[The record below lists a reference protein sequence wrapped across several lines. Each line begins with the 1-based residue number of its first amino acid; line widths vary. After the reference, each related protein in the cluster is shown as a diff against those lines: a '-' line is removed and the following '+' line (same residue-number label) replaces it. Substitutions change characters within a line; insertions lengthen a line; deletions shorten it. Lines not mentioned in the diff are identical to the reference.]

1 MALKTT
7 ATVPHGKQ
15 KHAAAG
21 NEVETFDHDP
31 MSLYLDD
38 ISHISLLS
46 REEEVTLAKQ
56 IEEGARA
63 ETELL
68 TPNITPLE
76 RHICQEKISAGVR
89 ARNRLIEANYRLVIS
104 VAKKYANQGVNF
116 MDLIQEGN
124 IGLIKA
130 VKKFDYRRGYKFST
144 YATWW
149 IRQAVT
155 RALADQG
162 RTIRIPVH
170 MSERINKYT
179 RTTRSLVQ
187 TLGRD
192 PTLEEIAAAME
203 TSVKGIKQLQKIIQ
217 HPLSIEK
224 TIGDTQ
230 ESNLGD
236 FLEDSSSPTLSE
248 SATRHILKERM
259 DRVLTSLSARE
270 GRILRLRFGLYDGK
284 TYTLE
289 EVGQKFGVTRE
300 RVRQIEATALR
311 KLRHPRRSR
320 PLREFLL

>member
-1 MALKTT
+1 MVLKKS
-7 ATVPHGKQ
+7 ATVPATKKKRTSNYDDGAFEQ
-15 KHAAAG
+15 
-21 NEVETFDHDP
+21 DP
-31 MSLYLDD
+31 MNLYLED

-46 REEEVTLAKQ
+46 REEEVSLARQ
-56 IEEGARA
+56 IEKGIEA
-63 ETELL
+63 EAQLL
-68 TPNITPLE
+68 SVNITSAE
-76 RHICQEKISAGVR
+76 RQMYHKLISEGVT

-104 VAKKYANQGVNF
+104 VAKKYANQGVSF

-130 VKKFDYRRGYKFST
+130 VKKFDYQRGYKFST

-170 MSERINKYT
+170 MSERINRYS
-179 RTTRSLVQ
+179 RTIRGLLQ
-187 TLGRD
+187 TLGRE
-192 PTLEEIAAAME
+192 PTKKEIADAME
-203 TSVKGIKQLQKIIQ
+203 MTEKGISQLEKIIQ

-224 TIGDTQ
+224 TIGEGQ

-236 FLEDSSSPTLSE
+236 FLEDNSSPTLTE
-248 SATRHILKERM
+248 AATQQFLKERM

-300 RVRQIEATALR
+300 RVRQIESTALR

-320 PLREFLL
+320 PLRDFLG